1 MARIK
6 RSGTGSRIKRGR
18 VGFTYFGKKV
28 ETQEIRFDKNVFV
41 EKLAKKTIGGVAI
54 GKTTQVSREEGDI
67 LHEIF
72 TGNLAVYINQNV
84 TITANDLFLH
94 NFFSL
99 TPASTD
105 KTFQLPTEDDVLAA
119 FSSAAILD
127 FTTLQAH
134 RFTIINIGS
143 TNVEVVASDTVT
155 NKSTSTG
162 GTVLNGNMIVSSNT
176 SGTFTYT
183 RDGAFIDVIRI
194 LE

>member
-6 RSGTGSRIKRGR
+6 RGRSGLS
-18 VGFTYFGKKV
+18 YFGKKV

-54 GKTTQVSREEGDI
+54 GKTTQVTRADGSV

-72 TGNLAVYINQNV
+72 TGNSETIGNANVVISANQ
-84 TITANDLFLH
+84 LFKS
-94 NFFSL
+94 NFFIA
-99 TPASTD
+99 TPSINR
-105 KTFQLPTEDDVLAA
+105 TFELPTEDDILAT
-119 FSSAAILD
+119 FSSSAVLD

-134 RFTIINIGS
+134 RFTIIN
-143 TNVEVVASDTVT
+143 
-155 NKSTSTG
+155 TG
-162 GTVLNGNMIVSSNT
+162 GTNIEVTGSDVISKKVAPGGTLLNGNMVISSNT

>member
-1 MARIK
+1 MAR
-6 RSGTGSRIKRGR
+6 RKRGR
-18 VGFTYFGKKV
+18 SGLSYFGKKV

-41 EKLAKKTIGGVAI
+41 QKLAKKTIGGVAI
-54 GKTTQVSREEGDI
+54 GKTTQVTRPGGDI
-67 LHEIF
+67 LHEMF

-84 TITANDLFLH
+84 TISANDLFLH

-105 KTFQLPTEDDVLAA
+105 KTFELPTEDDVLAA
-119 FSSAAILD
+119 FSSSAVLD

-134 RFTIINIGS
+134 RFTIINKGTTNIEVTGS
-143 TNVEVVASDTVT
+143 DVISKKVAP
-155 NKSTSTG
+155 G
-162 GTVLNGNMIVSSNT
+162 GTLLNGNMVVSPNT
-176 SGTFTYT
+176 SGTFTYI

>member
-1 MARIK
+1 MA
-6 RSGTGSRIKRGR
+6 RIKRGR

-41 EKLAKKTIGGVAI
+41 EKLAKKTIGGKAI

-72 TGNLAVYINQNV
+72 TGDVKSIGNANV
-84 TITANDLFLH
+84 VISANDLFSH
-94 NFFSL
+94 NFFTV
-99 TPASTD
+99 TPSSTN
-105 KTFQLPTEDDVLAA
+105 KTFQLPTEDDILAN
-119 FSSAAILD
+119 FSSSAVLD

-134 RFTIINIGS
+134 RFTIINTGS
-143 TNVEVVASDTVT
+143 TNVEVTGSDVISKKVAP
-155 NKSTSTG
+155 G
-162 GTVLNGNMIVSSNT
+162 GTLLNGNMVINSNT

>member
-1 MARIK
+1 MARRK
-6 RSGTGSRIKRGR
+6 RSRTGLS
-18 VGFTYFGKKV
+18 YFGKKV

-99 TPASTD
+99 TPSSTD

-119 FSSAAILD
+119 FSSSAVLD

-134 RFTIINIGS
+134 RFTIINKGS
-143 TNVEVVASDTVT
+143 TNVEVTGSDIITAK
-155 NKSTSTG
+155 NPPG
-162 GTVLNGNMIVSSNT
+162 GTLLNGNMVVSPNT
-176 SGTFTYT
+176 SGTFTYI

>member
-1 MARIK
+1 MAR
-6 RSGTGSRIKRGR
+6 RIKRGR
-18 VGFTYFGKKV
+18 SGLAYFGKKV

-54 GKTTQVSREEGDI
+54 GKTTQVTRDDGSI

-72 TGNLAVYINQNV
+72 TGNLKVYLNEDV
-84 TITANDLFLH
+84 TITTNDLFSY

-99 TPASTD
+99 VPASTD
-105 KTFQLPTEDDVLAA
+105 KTFQLPTEDDVLKD
-119 FSSAAILD
+119 FSD

-134 RFTIINIGS
+134 RFTIINKGS
-143 TNVEVVASDTVT
+143 KNIEVVASDTVT

-162 GTVLNGNMIVSSNT
+162 GTVLNGNMVISSNT

>member
-1 MARIK
+1 MARTK
-6 RSGTGSRIKRGR
+6 RSRTGLS
-18 VGFTYFGKKV
+18 YFGKKV

-41 EKLAKKTIGGVAI
+41 EKLAKKTIGGKPI
-54 GKTTQVSREEGDI
+54 NKTTQVTREEGEI

-72 TGNLAVYINQNV
+72 TGEFSTIGDFNAVV
-84 TITANDLFLH
+84 TPNDLFSV
-94 NFFSL
+94 NFFL
-99 TPASTD
+99 ATPSSSNR
-105 KTFQLPTEDDVLAA
+105 TFQLPTEDDILAA
-119 FSSAAILD
+119 FSSSAVLD

-134 RFTIINIGS
+134 RFTIINTGS
-143 TNVEVVASDTVT
+143 KTIEVTGSDIVNKAVATAAGQ
-155 NKSTSTG
+155 G